1 MKVVLGVD
9 RLDYTKGILQRLH
22 AFRMLLKTYSE
33 LRGSVTLFQIVIPSR
48 EDISEYRQLKLDV
61 EMSIS
66 EINGE
71 FSTPGW
77 TPIHYFHRS
86 VPRDELLGYYRAAHI
101 ALVTPLRDGMN
112 LVAKEFC
119 AARTD
124 DRGVLVLSE
133 FAGAAEELGNGALLV
148 NPNDTDAI
156 AASLYS
162 ALTMSEA
169 EQERRMKMMRFTVRK
184 HDVFHWARSFAG
196 ETAAFAAEPVLAAS
210 RMAGD

>member
-1 MKVVLGVD
+1 
-9 RLDYTKGILQRLH
+9 
-22 AFRMLLKTYSE
+22 MLLKTYSE

-48 EDISEYRQLKLDV
+48 EDIPEYRQLKLDI

-71 FSTPGW
+71 YSTPGW
-77 TPIHYFHRS
+77 IPIHYFHRS
-86 VPRDELLGYYRAAHI
+86 IPRDELLGFYRAAHV

-133 FAGAAEELGNGALLV
+133 FAGAAEELGSGALLV
-148 NPNDTDAI
+148 NPNDADAV
-156 AASLYS
+156 ASSLYS
-162 ALTMSEA
+162 ALRMSES
-169 EQERRMKMMRFTVRK
+169 EQERRMNEMRFTIRT
-184 HDVFHWARSFAG
+184 HDVFHWACSFARD
-196 ETAAFAAEPVLAAS
+196 TAAIGDEATLMAS